1 MRSINPQY
9 NVLSGR
15 SLAARIA
22 GQARREMFQRFVS
35 ASGLRDDD
43 FVLDVGATSDREFES
58 SNYVE
63 KWLDG
68 KQRIVALGLDN
79 AGHLVQEFPG
89 MRVVRGDGT
98 CLPFA
103 DRVFDVVHSSA
114 VIEHV
119 GSERRQLMFIREL
132 CRVARRVVFLT
143 TPNRWYPIEFHTV
156 LPLVHWLPK
165 PWHRALLSQFGF
177 EALALES
184 NLNLLERATLSRLAG
199 SVSGY
204 AFEVDSIRL
213 LGMSSNLLLTFR
225 RC

>member
-1 MRSINPQY
+1 
-9 NVLSGR
+9 
-15 SLAARIA
+15 
-22 GQARREMFQRFVS
+22 MFQRFVS